1 MPWKRSGNHLK
12 IFHNEDFFCNQ
23 ISANGSNGFYLFM
36 YQLVWF
42 KKLETIFYTKGEVTK
57 IEDSKMLK
65 GTAR

>member
-1 MPWKRSGNHLK
+1 
-12 IFHNEDFFCNQ
+12 
-23 ISANGSNGFYLFM
+23 M